1 MSAYHYIVILMILFI
16 VGIGYASTYDI
27 VEEIYVEHSYQNEH
41 YPYTGQTADYLFN
54 VWTYLTIIVVFS
66 LMLYAY
72 VHTQKEYR

>member
-66 LMLYAY
+66 LMLYGY
-72 VHTQKEYR
+72 VHTQKEDR